1 MDADDSSSE
10 FSEYSD
16 FSDLSNI
23 TEALWDTS
31 DEEGEEDDNCDAED
45 SPVVQEGRRLWVHA
59 EDRHGKAANRHRMR
73 MDMEDRIRGL
83 ETNYGPTEFQETYKV
98 TVPEFKALATSLAEY
113 IGLVTH
119 KAVCSSGSYVSA
131 ELRLSMFLRYL
142 AGGQVKDIIH
152 MHGVHNCTFYKVVW
166 QVVDFINNT
175 IHLSY
180 PLGDESIL
188 KCVADGFCVITKGVI
203 RNCGGAIDGIAI
215 KIRCPRTSDTAN
227 PMQYFNRK
235 GFYAFVLQGVCDHRL
250 RWAIA
255 PVVDAFIV
263 VAATNYEAFS
273 WTTAGSY
280 T

>member
-10 FSEYSD
+10 FSEHSD

-59 EDRHGKAANRHRMR
+59 EDCHGKAANRHRMR
-73 MDMEDRIRGL
+73 MDMEDRIRDL

-119 KAVCSSGSYVSA
+119 KAVCSIGSYVSA

-142 AGGQVKDIIH
+142 ARGQVKDIIH
-152 MHGVHNCTFYKVVW
+152 MHGVHNSTFYRAVW
-166 QVVDFINNT
+166 QVVDFLNNT
-175 IHLSY
+175 VTLSY
-180 PLGDESIL
+180 PLGDDGIL
-188 KCVADGFCVITKGVI
+188 KSVAEGFCVITKGVI
-203 RNCGGAIDGIAI
+203 TKCGGAIDGIAI
-215 KIRCPRTSDTAN
+215 KIRRPRTSDTAN

-235 GFYAFVLQGVCDHRL
+235 GFYAFVLQGVCDHKL
-250 RWAIA
+250 R
-255 PVVDAFIV
+255 
-263 VAATNYEAFS
+263 
-273 WTTAGSY
+273 
-280 T
+280 